1 MPKETPLR
9 VAVIGCGRIFRKH
22 LEAIES
28 NSAFSLQGVYDSD
41 PVRAKSASE
50 ESNTPTFETL
60 ESLMAGARPDL
71 VSVLVPS
78 GAHYEIAKKLAD
90 YEVPVL
96 VEKPLTLD
104 TKQAQD
110 LVLDF
115 QARGVPLFIVK
126 QNRLNEPVL
135 EARSVLDNQR
145 LGKLL
150 AASASLLWCRPEGYY
165 LQDTWRLSRKMDGGV
180 LWNQASHYVDLL
192 CNFLGEIELV
202 SAFGSNFLSPA
213 ETEDTV
219 FAILRTRQGLLG
231 SIQAT
236 TAVRPQNFEGSLT
249 LTFERGLLRIG
260 GHALNKIEADTAG
273 VLAGGTESNVS
284 AESSS
289 KADVYGQGH
298 TALYNEVA
306 IDLLDGPESRFRAKN
321 GLQSVAVMESIHKS
335 IDSGLPVRVPT
346 I

>member
-22 LEAIES
+22 LEAIRS

-50 ESNTPTFETL
+50 ESNAPTFETL

-104 TKQAQD
+104 TGQAQD
-110 LVLDF
+110 LVQDF
-115 QARGVPLFIVK
+115 QTRGVSLFIVK
-126 QNRLNEPVL
+126 QNRLNGPVL
-135 EARSVLDNQR
+135 EARSVLETQK

-150 AASASLLWCRPEGYY
+150 VASASLLWCRPEEYY
-165 LQDTWRLSRKMDGGV
+165 LQDTWRMSRKMDGGV

-192 CNFLGEIELV
+192 CNFLGPVKKV

-219 FAILRTRQGLLG
+219 FAILRTRDGQLG

-249 LTFERGLLRIG
+249 LTFERGLIRIG
-260 GHALNKIEADTAG
+260 GHALNNIEADTAG
-273 VLAGGTESNVS
+273 ALGGRSESNLVP
-284 AESSS
+284 SSFT
-289 KADVYGQGH
+289 ADVYGQGH
-298 TALYNEVA
+298 LALYDEVA
-306 IDLLDGPESRFRAKN
+306 KDLLGGAESRFRAKN
-321 GLQSVAVMESIHKS
+321 GLQSIAVMEAIHKS
-335 IDSGLPVRVPT
+335 IDSGQHVEVPS